1 MKKKIGFIF
10 EEDYLGSYPSFVESI
25 RILSEQG
32 FEVDILGT
40 LRESKFPD
48 PPEFNENVILDLLPI
63 NYPICRDYRTSEDVP
78 KKNNALDIVDNQN
91 HQTFFGRSSL
101 RFIIKK

>member
-1 MKKKIGFIF
+1 MKKKIGFVF

-63 NYPICRDYRTSEDVP
+63 NYPICRDYRTGEDDTT
-78 KKNNALDIVDNQN
+78 KDNALNSLEGQS
-91 HQTFFGRSSL
+91 HKTFFS
-101 RFIIKK
+101 IIGM